1 MWLKATL
8 GQRLCF
14 KMTSAADR
22 FPLWVKKENSTNM
35 KYFRPHKPKRVSSGS
50 AKKKDV
56 KANALPKHVVLYNN
70 RSRYSSINYCH
81 ELETLLLLC

>member
-22 FPLWVKKENSTNM
+22 FPLWVKKENTTEM
-35 KYFRPHKPKRVSSGS
+35 KYFRPHKPKQVSSGS
-50 AKKKDV
+50 AKKKGCESQR
-56 KANALPKHVVLYNN
+56 PP
-70 RSRYSSINYCH
+70 
-81 ELETLLLLC
+81 